1 MKKTKVLLTTLL
13 TSAVVLSG
21 CSNEKKEVA
30 NNDSNTNQTE
40 QTSNDSK
47 EKVYKLNEEWK
58 VKDQWK
64 LKVTEVKAT
73 SERSK
78 EEGAIPVEEVV
89 KISYTYENL
98 GYKGKTGTDDLSIL
112 PMSVIDGAKQVV
124 YNYPLDTQK
133 FPAFAPIGAK
143 SDGVFSYGLTV
154 KSDKI
159 KVVFEQ
165 TDNEGNKHRATFE
178 VPVTK

>member
-13 TSAVVLSG
+13 AGTVLLSG
-21 CSNEKKEVA
+21 CSSEKKEAA
-30 NNDSNTNQTE
+30 NSSSNTNQTE
-40 QTSNDSK
+40 QTSNDNK

-64 LKVTEVKAT
+64 LKITEVKAT
-73 SERSK
+73 SERTK
-78 EEGAIPVEEVV
+78 DETVTPVEEVV

-98 GYKGKTGTDDLSIL
+98 GYKGKTGTEDLSIL

-143 SDGVFSYGLTV
+143 SDGVFSYGLTA

-159 KVVFEQ
+159 KVIFEQ